1 MNCEEFCFNISV
13 PFEQL
18 ARRFQAKMSEDY
30 IQGLIADRIGGNLFG
45 KSQKIYKFE
54 KIKRA
59 KAEARRLS
67 PTTELL
73 DFGVGEPDEMAFPPI
88 VEALKLECAKPENRG
103 YSDNG
108 IAELKEAAARYL
120 EKVYGVS
127 GIDPAKEVIHSIGSK
142 PALAMLPDAFIN
154 PGDGVLMTV
163 PGYPVMATH
172 TEWNGGRVVKLP
184 LKEENGFLPDL
195 DALTE
200 DDLRGMKLLY
210 INYPNNPTGA
220 AATPEFFGK
229 VVEFAKKNR
238 IIVVHDAAYAALSFD
253 SRPLSFL
260 SVEGAKEVGI
270 EIHSFSK
277 AYNMTGWRLAFVA
290 GNEKV
295 VAAYGHVKD
304 NYDSGQFIAIQKA
317 GIHALDHPEITEKI
331 AEKYKRRLKLMVE
344 ALQSCGFTASMP
356 KGSFYLYVGAPK
368 KAGKTGTVFNGAED
382 VSEYLIK
389 EAHISTVPWDDVGQY
404 LRFSATFIAKNK
416 DDEYRVIEEMK
427 KRLKS
432 LELQF

>member
-1 MNCEEFCFNISV
+1 
-13 PFEQL
+13 
-18 ARRFQAKMSEDY
+18 MSDDY
-30 IQGLIADRIGGNLFG
+30 IQGLFAERIGGSLFG

-59 KAEARRLS
+59 KAEAKKNA
-67 PTTELL
+67 PMTELL
-73 DFGVGEPDEMAFPPI
+73 DFGVGEPDEMAFPLV

-108 IAELKEAAARYL
+108 IAELKEAAAKYL
-120 EKVYGVS
+120 EKIYGVS
-127 GIDPAKEVIHSIGSK
+127 GIDPAREIIHSIGSK
-142 PALAMLPDAFIN
+142 PALAMIPEAFIN

-163 PGYPVMATH
+163 PGYPIMATH

-184 LKEENGFLPDL
+184 LREENGFLPDF
-195 DALTE
+195 DALTPA
-200 DDLRGMKLLY
+200 DLKGVKLLY

-220 AATPEFFGK
+220 TATPEFFKK

-238 IIVVHDAAYAALSFD
+238 IIVVHDAAYAALAYD
-253 SRPLSFL
+253 AKPLSFL
-260 SVEGAKEVGI
+260 SVEGAKDVGI

-290 GNEKV
+290 GNEKI

-304 NYDSGQFIAIQKA
+304 NFDSGQFIAIQKA
-317 GIHALDHPEITEKI
+317 GIHALEHPEITDKI
-331 AEKYKRRLKLMVE
+331 SEKYKRRLKLMVE
-344 ALQSCGFTASMP
+344 ALSACGFSAVMP
-356 KGSFYLYVGAPK
+356 RGSFYLYVGAPK
-368 KAGKTGTVFNGAED
+368 KAQKTGAVFNNAED
-382 VSEYLIK
+382 VSEYFIK

-404 LRFSATFIAKNK
+404 LRFSATFVAKNK

-427 KRLKS
+427 KRLKA

>member
-1 MNCEEFCFNISV
+1 
-13 PFEQL
+13 
-18 ARRFQAKMSEDY
+18 MSEDF
-30 IQGLIADRIGGNLFG
+30 IQGLFAERIGGKLFG

-59 KAEARRLS
+59 KAEAKKQS
-67 PTTELL
+67 PNTELL
-73 DFGVGEPDEMAFPPI
+73 DFGVGEPDEMAFPPV

-108 IAELKEAAARYL
+108 ISELKDAAARYI
-120 EKVYGVS
+120 EKVYGVA
-127 GIDPAKEVIHSIGSK
+127 GIDSVKEIIHSIGSK

-163 PGYPVMATH
+163 PGYPILATH
-172 TEWNGGRVVKLP
+172 TEWNGGRVVMLP
-184 LKEENGFLPDL
+184 LKEENNFLPDL
-195 DALTE
+195 DALTPA
-200 DDLRGMKLLY
+200 DLKGIKLLY
-210 INYPNNPTGA
+210 LNYPNNPTGA
-220 AATPEFFGK
+220 TATPEFFEK
-229 VVEFAKKNR
+229 VVAFAKKNN
-238 IIVVHDAAYAALSFD
+238 IIVVHDAAYAALSFE
-253 SRPLSFL
+253 SKPLSFL
-260 SVEGAKEVGI
+260 SVDGAKDVGV

-277 AYNMTGWRLAFVA
+277 AFNMTGWRLAFVA

-295 VAAYGHVKD
+295 VSAYGHVKD

-317 GIHALDHPEITEKI
+317 GIYALDHPEITEKI
-331 AEKYKRRLKLMVE
+331 SEKYKRRLKLMVE
-344 ALQSCGFTASMP
+344 ALNSCGFSATMP

-368 KAGKTGTVFNGAED
+368 SAKKTNTVFNSSED

-416 DDEYRVIEEMK
+416 DEEYRVIEEMK
-427 KRLKS
+427 KRLKG
-432 LELQF
+432 LELVF